1 LNIFKNGKT
10 KDGEV
15 LEQWSADLE
24 YNVGKYELNDLFLED
39 ENDYNMFLNYDN
51 SKDMMIT
58 LENNETVQSVIEAL
72 LKDNLQTHSKVSMIS
87 VIDLKGFITHT
98 VYNFKNKDNFEF
110 INFRNVDPFTEEEIE
125 EDGVPAFIHEAL
137 DSFKVK
143 NLAIF
148 EQIEDN
154 KFILVK

>member
-1 LNIFKNGKT
+1 
-10 KDGEV
+10 
-15 LEQWSADLE
+15 
-24 YNVGKYELNDLFLED
+24 
-39 ENDYNMFLNYDN
+39 
-51 SKDMMIT
+51 
-58 LENNETVQSVIEAL
+58 
-72 LKDNLQTHSKVSMIS
+72 MIS

-125 EDGVPAFIHEAL
+125 EDGVPVFIHEAL